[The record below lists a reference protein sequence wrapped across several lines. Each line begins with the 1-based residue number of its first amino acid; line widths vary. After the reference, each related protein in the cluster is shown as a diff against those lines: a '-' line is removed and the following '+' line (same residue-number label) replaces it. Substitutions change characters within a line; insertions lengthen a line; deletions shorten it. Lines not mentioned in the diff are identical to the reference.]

1 MSRNE
6 SEWGQIHFS
15 KTGYSQFVRQL
26 RTEYNAYIKTVREA
40 ALKAHEKLSA
50 LKPKERKAAFDE
62 MTGRSTLYLN
72 PPRKRHTVWGIETV
86 HDGGVEMTSTM
97 LYTIREELFRG
108 KNGAFTK
115 PRMIAFPTLTNKQVE
130 FTIECDD
137 GDFTLKQDKD
147 GTGTLYWKVDE
158 NNHAVDHAKAT
169 GAYQAVSTTL
179 ANYKW

>member
-72 PPRKRHTVWGIETV
+72 PPRPP
-86 HDGGVEMTSTM
+86 
-97 LYTIREELFRG
+97 
-108 KNGAFTK
+108 GA
-115 PRMIAFPTLTNKQVE
+115 
-130 FTIECDD
+130 
-137 GDFTLKQDKD
+137 
-147 GTGTLYWKVDE
+147 
-158 NNHAVDHAKAT
+158 H
-169 GAYQAVSTTL
+169 
-179 ANYKW
+179 